1 MGFHGIYWD
10 DVGQATD
17 DNSNRS
23 EPGDGGGDQDHIAV
37 YGSPMVQV
45 ARVEEGE
52 GDPVAIVFE
61 T

>member
-1 MGFHGIYWD
+1 M
-10 DVGQATD
+10 GQATD